1 MKELAYLN
9 PYLWK
14 HKWKLILGILFVII
28 SNYFQILQPQEVRK
42 SLDTIIAFLQDKN
55 RNETEFYE
63 NLFYFGMVILGYA
76 LLMGL
81 FMFFMRQTIIVMSR
95 EIEYDLREDIFK
107 HYTTLD
113 PHFFKLLQWLR
124 SLGIE
129 PVIVSDNFKPIIEQ
143 ILIHKEIKGLKVYA
157 NQLRFLKD
165 GLSLSFPYQNKN
177 CLMCAHCKK
186 TQFKKIDPTG
196 KKKIIYIGDGRSD
209 ICAALASDVV
219 FAKDTLLKYFKKHQL
234 HCLEFSGLVDVH
246 DQLQEIFNGAVVASR

>member
-1 MKELAYLN
+1 MLKN
-9 PYLWK
+9 KFP
-14 HKWKLILGILFVII
+14 
-28 SNYFQILQPQEVRK
+28 NN
-42 SLDTIIAFLQDKN
+42 IAFDPSDCVVFFDFDNTVSVGDILDDIIKRFSINDNWVSLQNDWLK
-55 RNETEFYE
+55 EKISAKEC
-63 NLFYFGMVILGYA
+63 LLGQMKGVRVSKQELNKY
-76 LLMGL
+76 LSK
-81 FMFFMRQTIIVMSR
+81 VS
-95 EIEYDLREDIFK
+95 
-107 HYTTLD
+107 LD

-124 SLGIE
+124 ALGIE

-165 GLSLSFPYQNKN
+165 GLSLSFPYQNKD

-209 ICAALASDVV
+209 ICAALSSDVV

-234 HCLEFSGLVDVH
+234 DCFEFSGLVDVH